1 MQVGHLRRN
10 HLPRTPMPT
19 ISRWSSDAPCWAYL
33 AYLIYQTGWIVILAD
48 SSLPYLLS
56 ITFMLL

>member
-1 MQVGHLRRN
+1 
-10 HLPRTPMPT
+10 MPT
-19 ISRWSSDAPCWAYL
+19 ISIWSSDAPCWAYL

>member
-1 MQVGHLRRN
+1 
-10 HLPRTPMPT
+10 MPT
-19 ISRWSSDAPCWAYL
+19 ILEMVFGCTCWAYL